1 MGDPKLYRNPS
12 ALRLSRRSLLG
23 GIAGSLALGP
33 SMARADEVGDKLE
46 TIVSRGTI
54 KIGAYDDFAPYSYLE
69 KGEIKG
75 VDIEVGRII
84 ADGLKVKPEFEL
96 RLSGENT
103 EQDLRA
109 HVWKGPITGGT
120 VVNAMLRIPYDKDL
134 QLRNDMVKLTGR
146 YSVEKIALAWR
157 WESLGQKPDV
167 TSLRD
172 FKTGVEIAGTAD
184 YYLANIL
191 KGPGQKALL
200 HYRTLEEA
208 MKSLGRGE
216 IDSVMGPLGQ
226 LEHFRHYGGDKVQTG
241 TLLLPGLAYNRWTL
255 CAAVRTNYR
264 DLGYAI
270 DDAIKAAIA
279 DGRMEAAFK
288 KHGLSYTAPDV
299 S

>member
-1 MGDPKLYRNPS
+1 VGNPLVSRNPS
-12 ALRLSRRSLLG
+12 ALSLSRRRLLG
-23 GIAGSLALGP
+23 GLAAGVAFGSA
-33 SMARADEVGDKLE
+33 SARADEVGDKLDA
-46 TIVSRGTI
+46 IMARGTL
-54 KIGAYDDFAPYSYLE
+54 KIGAYDDFAPYSYLD
-69 KGEIKG
+69 KNEIKG
-75 VDIEVGRII
+75 VDIEVGKII

-109 HVWKGPITGGT
+109 NVWKGPITGGT
-120 VVNAMLRIPYDKDL
+120 VVNTMLRVPYDKDL

-167 TSLRD
+167 TMLRD
-172 FKTGVEIAGTAD
+172 YKTGVEIAGTAD
-184 YYLANIL
+184 YYLSNIV
-191 KGPGQKALL
+191 KGPGQKAVV
-200 HYRTLEEA
+200 HFRTLQEA
-208 MKSLGRGE
+208 MKSLGRGD
-216 IDSVMGPLGQ
+216 IDAVMGPLGQ
-226 LEHFRHYGGDKVQTG
+226 LEHFRPYGGDKVQTG
-241 TLLLPGLAYNRWTL
+241 TLMLPGLAYSRWTL

-279 DGRMEAAFK
+279 DGRMEAGFK
-288 KHGLSYTAPDV
+288 KYGLSYTPPDV